1 MLPPP
6 VLYIKPHG
14 KSSFLC
20 TFKTQKKKEKKLE
33 TGEEK
38 SKGGMKRKKKIN
50 NHTIPLS
57 FFFFGF

>member
-38 SKGGMKRKKKIN
+38 SKGGMKRKKKSI
-50 NHTIPLS
+50 TIQ
-57 FFFFGF
+57 FH